1 MNKLNVKPQGWRMNY
16 LQHIALA
23 DVLNKWSI
31 GDSEMLTLY
40 LVLQSCFR
48 EELTRVKYLKINF
61 IFHLQHDEQYRK

>member
-23 DVLNKWSI
+23 DVLNKWSV

-40 LVLQSCFR
+40 LVLTIVFQKRITTGEVFEDKFYISFA
-48 EELTRVKYLKINF
+48 TW
-61 IFHLQHDEQYRK
+61 